1 MKPDTDLAHLTPT
14 LLATAGGGAAALADA
29 PADAAGSSVDL
40 PAAARGRVGDFVE
53 LAKPRLN
60 FLVLVT
66 TMVGYAMAHPDW
78 SNWPLLLHALI
89 GTALTAASASV
100 LNQYWERDFD
110 ALMPRTS
117 RRPLPAGR
125 VGPVEALAFGV
136 FAGLFGLAELYL
148 FVNPT
153 TAALGA
159 ITLASYVFLYTPM
172 KRWTTLCTV

>member
-1 MKPDTDLAHLTPT
+1 MKPDTDLANLNPSM
-14 LLATAGGGAAALADA
+14 LATAGGGAALADA
-29 PADAAGSSVDL
+29 PVDAGGSSVDV
-40 PAAARGRVGDFVE
+40 PAANRGRVNDFVE

-66 TMVGYAMAHPDW
+66 TMVGNSMPHP
-78 SNWPLLLHALI
+78 NWAEWQLLLHALI

-100 LNQYWERDFD
+100 LNQYWEREYD
-110 ALMPRTS
+110 ALMLRTS

-136 FAGLFGLAELYL
+136 FTGLIGLAELYF
-148 FVNPT
+148 FVNAT

-159 ITLASYVFLYTPM
+159 ITLGSYVFVYT
-172 KRWTTLCTV
+172 